1 MSKSNPVHPWR
12 LGRTRALI
20 FTQKS
25 LNRAKTGVPH
35 GTPKNFP
42 RLGRDV
48 STMRK
53 TQSTKINR
61 KINFILHGLA
71 TRRLS
76 VKKKSDTKQP
86 FFPPCRNW
94 PIYMHTRPHTN
105 TNIHTTLLQCS
116 PLNSVAEWKWKKS
129 KNLQF
134 RTHFCWNC
142 NSFFLVHGNGS
153 YGHILTVFRIFQNTG
168 TPWKR

>member
-20 FTQKS
+20 FTQKL

-61 KINFILHGLA
+61 KINFILHSLA

-76 VKKKSDTKQP
+76 VKKKSDTKQR

-94 PIYMHTRPHTN
+94 PICAHLWQQSAGFLNCHIKYYWYIFSNMGSSGAVCSVLN
-105 TNIHTTLLQCS
+105 DTLILYILLYKHRHRQ
-116 PLNSVAEWKWKKS
+116 
-129 KNLQF
+129 NLVSHNPF
-134 RTHFCWNC
+134 SLF
-142 NSFFLVHGNGS
+142 
-153 YGHILTVFRIFQNTG
+153 
-168 TPWKR
+168 